1 VADKALNQE
10 KEIQIG
16 EHLHVNLTAEGIQY
30 RKDYSY
36 LLKNLLGY
44 RYFQQRAKTEVR
56 IPEVFASA
64 RQYSEMFIPLLVS
77 EVRCNLEQ
85 NMLGMQK
92 YLGAMEVNKWK
103 LEYCKHEGDN
113 LVTFG
118 IETEG
123 ADECAFSLN
132 MLVIVSNTETV
143 SLRDMN
149 KEQENFSILGVT
161 TENGICP
168 KMNATFSTKF
178 EQLLKRA
185 IKNGPLYVRKF
196 TKITSQV
203 REYLAVKNL
212 EFHVMAE
219 ILYNPERSQKEF
231 EIRHTVDVFGKF
243 FKTIETRYNQSQ
255 LKSIRNICLMKQG
268 IKLLQGPPGTGKTH
282 TLIGIVSGIYHYIKN
297 HKDNCRKHILICAP
311 SNYAVDEIILRLM
324 HQGLYNE
331 VGERVVPNIVR
342 MGVLNK
348 TKNPEITK
356 VTIEYLAEVEVKSSG
371 AMANTV
377 KREELKMFG
386 GKQLSDLQEQLREV
400 DEKLKE
406 MKMGQ
411 VGTST
416 QFGELYEY
424 RGKLAN
430 VIINRKMERREQKEV
445 LEAAM
450 ERVMN
455 RAEIICCTLN
465 SSGSE
470 KLERYQHNIEAII
483 VDEAAQSTEPSNII
497 PLRFRANKLILIG
510 DPKQLPATTFSDENT
525 FTKYNR
531 SLFEVPTG
539 LT

>member
-1 VADKALNQE
+1 VTDKALNQNN
-10 KEIQIG
+10 EIQIG
-16 EHLHVNLTAEGIQY
+16 EHLHVNLTAEGIVY

-36 LLKNLLGY
+36 LLKSLLGY
-44 RYFQQRAKTEVR
+44 RYFQQKVKTEIK
-56 IPEVFASA
+56 IPEVFASP
-64 RQYSEMFIPLLVS
+64 RQYSETFISLLVS

-85 NMLGMQK
+85 NLLGMQK
-92 YLGAMEVNKWK
+92 FISAIDVNKWK
-103 LEYCKHEGDN
+103 LDYSKHEGDQ
-113 LVTFG
+113 LVTYG
-118 IETEG
+118 IETL
-123 ADECAFSLN
+123 AVDECAFSLN
-132 MLVIVSNTETV
+132 MLVLVSNSETIN
-143 SLRDMN
+143 LKDIN
-149 KEQENFSILGVT
+149 KEEENFCILGVT
-161 TENGICP
+161 TENGLCP
-168 KMNATFSTKF
+168 KMNVTFSTKF

-185 IKNGPLYVRKF
+185 VKNGPLYVRKF

-203 REYLAVKNL
+203 REYLAVKTL

-219 ILYNPERSQKEF
+219 MLYNPERSQKEF

-243 FKTIETRYNQSQ
+243 FKTIENRFNQSQ

-297 HKDNCRKHILICAP
+297 HKDNSRKHILICAP

-324 HQGLYNE
+324 RQGLYNE
-331 VGERVVPNIVR
+331 LGEKVVPNIVR

-356 VTIEYLAEVEVKSSG
+356 VTIEYLAEQEVKSSG
-371 AMANTV
+371 GMANPL
-377 KREELKMFG
+377 KREELKMFEG
-386 GKQLSDLQEQLREV
+386 RQLSDLQEQLR
-400 DEKLKE
+400 DLDAKLKD
-406 MKMGQ
+406 MKLNQ
-411 VGTST
+411 IGTTSE
-416 QFGELYEY
+416 FGDLYDY

-430 VIINRKMERREQKEV
+430 VIINRKMERLERKEI

-450 ERVMN
+450 EKVMN

-525 FTKYNR
+525 ATKYNR
-531 SLFEVPTG
+531 SLFEVVSP